1 MNDFNKKLSEAL
13 MRVAELDGVYP
24 ENEEIGIRG
33 KYVND
38 YLLVFFLAQ
47 LIQDGDVE
55 TKINIEIRYVVAQ
68 DVQMGDIDYRCNR
81 TQHKNIRDVCAW
93 FLRVLHSI

>member
-1 MNDFNKKLSEAL
+1 MDIEKKISEAL
-13 MRVAELDGVYP
+13 MRVAELDGFYP

-47 LIQDGDVE
+47 LLQSGDME
-55 TKINIEIRYVVAQ
+55 IKIRPSKIPY
-68 DVQMGDIDYRCNR
+68 
-81 TQHKNIRDVCAW
+81 
-93 FLRVLHSI
+93 LRKLLNME

>member
-1 MNDFNKKLSEAL
+1 MDIEKKISEAL
-13 MRVAELDGVYP
+13 MRVSELDGVYT

-47 LIQDGDVE
+47 LLQSGDME
-55 TKINIEIRYVVAQ
+55 IKIRPDKIAY
-68 DVQMGDIDYRCNR
+68 
-81 TQHKNIRDVCAW
+81 
-93 FLRVLHSI
+93 LRKLLKMEDEEKDAEL

>member
-1 MNDFNKKLSEAL
+1 MDIEKKISEAL

-55 TKINIEIRYVVAQ
+55 IKIRPDKIAYLRKLLNMDIEIVE
-68 DVQMGDIDYRCNR
+68 
-81 TQHKNIRDVCAW
+81 
-93 FLRVLHSI
+93 

>member
-1 MNDFNKKLSEAL
+1 MDIEKKLSEAL
-13 MRVAELDGVYP
+13 MRVAELDGVCP

-47 LIQDGDVE
+47 LIQSGDME
-55 TKINIEIRYVVAQ
+55 IKIRPSKISYLMKLLK
-68 DVQMGDIDYRCNR
+68 VQ
-81 TQHKNIRDVCAW
+81 
-93 FLRVLHSI
+93 

>member
-1 MNDFNKKLSEAL
+1 MDIENKLSEAL
-13 MRVAELDGVYP
+13 MRVAELDGFYP

-47 LIQDGDVE
+47 LLQSGDME
-55 TKINIEIRYVVAQ
+55 IKIRPSKIPYLMKLLKLEE
-68 DVQMGDIDYRCNR
+68 
-81 TQHKNIRDVCAW
+81 
-93 FLRVLHSI
+93 L

>member
-1 MNDFNKKLSEAL
+1 MDIEKKLSEVL
-13 MRVAELDGVYP
+13 MRVAELDGVYT

-55 TKINIEIRYVVAQ
+55 IKIRPDKIAY
-68 DVQMGDIDYRCNR
+68 
-81 TQHKNIRDVCAW
+81 
-93 FLRVLHSI
+93 LRKLLKMEDEEKDAEL

>member
-1 MNDFNKKLSEAL
+1 MDIEKKLYEAL

-38 YLLVFFLAQ
+38 YLLVFFLTQ

-55 TKINIEIRYVVAQ
+55 IKIRPNKIAY
-68 DVQMGDIDYRCNR
+68 
-81 TQHKNIRDVCAW
+81 
-93 FLRVLHSI
+93 LRKLLKMEDEEKDAEL

>member
-1 MNDFNKKLSEAL
+1 MDVESKISEAL

-47 LIQDGDVE
+47 LLQSGDME
-55 TKINIEIRYVVAQ
+55 IKIRPDKISYLMKLLKMEE
-68 DVQMGDIDYRCNR
+68 
-81 TQHKNIRDVCAW
+81 
-93 FLRVLHSI
+93 

>member
-1 MNDFNKKLSEAL
+1 MDIEKKISEAL

-47 LIQDGDVE
+47 LLQSGDME
-55 TKINIEIRYVVAQ
+55 IKIRPSKIPY
-68 DVQMGDIDYRCNR
+68 
-81 TQHKNIRDVCAW
+81 
-93 FLRVLHSI
+93 LRKLLKLEEL

>member
-1 MNDFNKKLSEAL
+1 MDIEKKISEAL

-38 YLLVFFLAQ
+38 YLLVFFLTQ
-47 LIQDGDVE
+47 LIQDGDME
-55 TKINIEIRYVVAQ
+55 IKIRPSKIPYLMKLLKLEE
-68 DVQMGDIDYRCNR
+68 
-81 TQHKNIRDVCAW
+81 
-93 FLRVLHSI
+93 L

>member
-1 MNDFNKKLSEAL
+1 MDIENKLSEEL
-13 MRVAELDGVYP
+13 MRVAELGGVYP

-47 LIQDGDVE
+47 LLQSGDME
-55 TKINIEIRYVVAQ
+55 IKIRPDKIAY
-68 DVQMGDIDYRCNR
+68 
-81 TQHKNIRDVCAW
+81 
-93 FLRVLHSI
+93 LRKLLKMECKDD

>member
-1 MNDFNKKLSEAL
+1 MDIEKKLSEAL

-47 LIQDGDVE
+47 LLQSED
-55 TKINIEIRYVVAQ
+55 IEI
-68 DVQMGDIDYRCNR
+68 
-81 TQHKNIRDVCAW
+81 KIRPSKIPY
-93 FLRVLHSI
+93 LRKLLNMEDDEKDAEL

>member
-1 MNDFNKKLSEAL
+1 MDIEKKISEAL

-38 YLLVFFLAQ
+38 YLLVFFLARLLQ
-47 LIQDGDVE
+47 SGDME
-55 TKINIEIRYVVAQ
+55 IKIRPDKIAY
-68 DVQMGDIDYRCNR
+68 
-81 TQHKNIRDVCAW
+81 
-93 FLRVLHSI
+93 LRKLLKMECKDD